1 MWLYLEKYISL
12 IQFILLFTNFRVKA
26 HPPHPYSSI
35 TGLKDC
41 MLLVKLGNTEIRDL
55 VKDVT
60 LPLVVK

>member
-12 IQFILLFTNFRVKA
+12 IQFILLFTNFRVKR
-26 HPPHPYSSI
+26 PPHPYSSI
-35 TGLKDC
+35 IDLKDC

-55 VKDVT
+55 AKDVT